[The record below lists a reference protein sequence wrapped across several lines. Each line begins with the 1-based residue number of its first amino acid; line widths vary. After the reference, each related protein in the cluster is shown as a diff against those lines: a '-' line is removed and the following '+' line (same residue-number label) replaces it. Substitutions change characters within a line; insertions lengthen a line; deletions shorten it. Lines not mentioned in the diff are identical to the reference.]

1 MYKYITMYYYIV
13 MYVKNNNTIIIFFTE
28 LDSKAQNLS
37 ILSKKYK
44 KEATNL
50 NLKSMYIKLT
60 AAAVFVIILFLYF
73 YVL

>member
-1 MYKYITMYYYIV
+1 MYYYIV
-13 MYVKNNNTIIIFFTE
+13 MYVKNNTIIIFFTE

>member
-1 MYKYITMYYYIV
+1 MS
-13 MYVKNNNTIIIFFTE
+13 FAE

-50 NLKSMYIKLT
+50 NLKSMYVKLT
-60 AAAVFVIILFLYF
+60 VAAIFVIILFLYF

>member
-1 MYKYITMYYYIV
+1 MLLLNHYKV
-13 MYVKNNNTIIIFFTE
+13 MYIIKIIIVISFSE

-44 KEATNL
+44 KEASNL
-50 NLKSMYIKLT
+50 NLKSMYVKLT
-60 AAAVFVIILFLYF
+60 VAAIFVIILFLYF

>member
-1 MYKYITMYYYIV
+1 MTLNYW
-13 MYVKNNNTIIIFFTE
+13 IIISVLYFSE
-28 LDSKAQNLS
+28 LDTKAQNLS

-60 AAAVFVIILFLYF
+60 AAAVFVILLFLYF